1 MSVDGILRVPYN
13 LPGSRSWQWV
23 SVYTRMSQERILFIN
38 QPLTDGV
45 ANSIVSALLY
55 LDSEDPSKPIYLY
68 INSIGDPVMGGTADA
83 SAGMVSI
90 RAGLAVYDTLA
101 YIKSEVVTV
110 CMGTAYGMAAVLLSS
125 GTKGKRAALPHTSIA
140 LTHPQ
145 TLTQGQATD
154 IGLEAEQVLEKR
166 RLIQR
171 ILADNTG
178 QSAEKVSKDMERMFY
193 LSPEEA
199 KAYGLI
205 DRVIE
210 NPAANVTADL
220 VDTSVSS
227 I

>member
-38 QPLTDGV
+38 QPLSDGV

-55 LDSEDPSKPIYLY
+55 LESEDNTKPIYLY
-68 INSIGDPVMGGTADA
+68 INSVGDPVMAGRAD
-83 SAGMVSI
+83 SSVGMISI

-101 YIKSEVVTV
+101 YIKSEVVTI
-110 CMGTAYGMAAVLLSS
+110 CMGTAYGMAAVLLSA

-145 TLTQGQATD
+145 TLTRGQATD
-154 IGLEAEQVLEKR
+154 IEIEAEEVLQKR
-166 RLIQR
+166 KLIQQ
-171 ILADNTG
+171 ILANNTG
-178 QSAEKVSKDMERMFY
+178 QSADKIAKDMERMFY
-193 LSPEEA
+193 LSAEEA

-210 NPAANVTADL
+210 NPAANVTADTVEAIL
-220 VDTSVSS
+220 
-227 I
+227 

>member
-55 LDSEDPSKPIYLY
+55 LDSEDKSKPIYLY
-68 INSIGDPVMGGTADA
+68 INSIGDPVMSGQADA

-90 RAGLAVYDTLA
+90 RAGLAVYDTLS
-101 YIKSEVVTV
+101 YIKSEVVTI
-110 CMGTAYGMAAVLLSS
+110 CMGTAYGMSAVLLSS
-125 GTKGKRAALPHTSIA
+125 GAKGKRAALPHTSIA

-145 TLTQGQATD
+145 ILTRGQATD

-166 RLIQR
+166 RLVQQ
-171 ILADNTG
+171 ILASNTG
-178 QSAEKVSKDMERMFY
+178 QKVEKVAADMERMFY
-193 LSPEEA
+193 LTPEEA
-199 KAYGLI
+199 KEYGLI

-210 NPAANVTADL
+210 TPAVNVTADL
-220 VDTSVSS
+220 LDE
-227 I
+227 